1 MANVKRV
8 SPLEA
13 KGLLDQGYTYV
24 DVRTVEEF
32 HAGHPTGALNVPL
45 TVAGPAGSQM
55 NPEFTAAIEARFAR
69 DAKIVVGCA
78 SGVRSLRAV
87 EILTSMG
94 YRDVV
99 DQRAGFG
106 GSRSPFGAR
115 AEPGWA
121 ELGLPISLGPDR
133 GSYQALMGSLVK

>member
-1 MANVKRV
+1 MAGIKRV

-13 KGLLDQGYTYV
+13 KSLLDQGYTYL

-32 HAGHPTGALNVPL
+32 HAGHPTGAWNVPL
-45 TVAGPAGSQM
+45 NVAGPAGSQM
-55 NPEFTAAIEARFAR
+55 NPKFAATIEAIFDR

-78 SGVRSLRAV
+78 TGVRSLRAA

-94 YRDVV
+94 YREVV

-121 ELGLPISLGPDR
+121 ELGLPSSRGPDP
-133 GSYQALMGSLVK
+133 GSYGALEARSKK